1 MKKFTRFAAIFVT
14 AALVLGFAGC
24 KHPEADVSD
33 PVPEKYTVTFDSDG
47 GSAVEKQ
54 TVEEGKKATKPAD
67 PTKEGYDFAG
77 WYNGEAAFDFETAI
91 KANIT
96 LKAHWTIKTFTVTFD
111 TDGGSTVAAQTV
123 DYNQMA
129 TKPADPTKDGYV
141 FLGWYN
147 GDTKFN
153 FTTKIM
159 SNITLKADWG
169 LLLDDLYNKIAAGET
184 DITVTLTC
192 DGILRPEDDYSNNG
206 KFSPGKDYALGIPA
220 GVTVK
225 IQTDG
230 LPRNLQM
237 SARCG
242 NMISVYG
249 TLIIEENVNMS
260 GSVHWDAIHIYSG
273 GSVTMNGGSIS
284 GFIPGGSGWASV
296 YIEKGGLFYMNGG
309 LITNNKLN
317 GAVGV
322 YGSFEMTGGSISG
335 NETNKTYLAGG
346 VTVFKDG
353 VFNMTGGSIT
363 ENTNINTSVPDNTLT
378 NLYVR
383 EGGTYN
389 NTKYEEDTEIVF

>member
-1 MKKFTRFAAIFVT
+1 MTKLSKIAM
-14 AALVLGFAGC
+14 LVLSVTFVLAFASC
-24 KHPEADVSD
+24 EKEVDE
-33 PVPEKYTVTFDSDG
+33 VPTYTVTFDSDG
-47 GSAVEKQ
+47 GSVVEQQ
-54 TVEEGKKATKPAD
+54 TVKEGKKAIKPAAD
-67 PTKEGYDFAG
+67 PEKEGYKFAG
-77 WYNGEAAFDFETAI
+77 WYNGDEVFDFETAI
-91 KANIT
+91 KTELT
-96 LKAHWTIKTFTVTFD
+96 LKAHWTIKSYTVTFD
-111 TDGGSTVAAQTV
+111 TDGGSEVAAKTV
-123 DYNQMA
+123 DYNGKA
-129 TKPADPTKDGYV
+129 TKPADPKKEGYI
-141 FLGWYN
+141 FSGWYN
-147 GDTKFN
+147 GDTQFN
-153 FTTKIM
+153 FNTAITTNVTI
-159 SNITLKADWG
+159 KAHWG
-169 LLLDDLYNKIAAGET
+169 VLLDDLYSKIAAGET

-192 DGILRPEDDYSNNG
+192 DGYLRPEDDYSNNG
-206 KFSPGKDYALGIPA
+206 KFNPGKDYALIIPA

-230 LPRNLQM
+230 VPRDLKM

-284 GFIPGGSGWASV
+284 GFSPGGSAFASV

-322 YGSFEMTGGSISG
+322 YGSFEMTDGSISG
-335 NETNKTYLAGG
+335 NATNKTVFAGG

-363 ENTNINTSVPDNTLT
+363 ENTNTNTSVPDNTLT
-378 NLYVR
+378 NLYIR

-389 NTKYEEDTEIVF
+389 NTKYAENTEITF

>member
-1 MKKFTRFAAIFVT
+1 MKKITSFAAFFVF
-14 AALVLGFAGC
+14 AALVFNFAGC
-24 KHPEADVSD
+24 KQAEEPVSD
-33 PVPEKYTVTFDSDG
+33 PVIAKYTVTFDSDG

-54 TVEEGKKATKPAD
+54 TVEEGKKATKPTD
-67 PTKEGYDFAG
+67 PIKEGYDFAG

-111 TDGGSTVAAQTV
+111 TDGGSEVVAQTV
-123 DYNQMA
+123 EYNGKA
-129 TKPADPTKDGYV
+129 TKPADPTKDGYI
-141 FLGWYN
+141 FKGWYN
-147 GDTKFN
+147 GDTEFWFN
-153 FTTKIM
+153 SIAITE
-159 SNITLKADWG
+159 NITVKAKWEII
-169 LLLDDLYNKIAAGET
+169 LDDLYNKIAAGET

-192 DGILRPEDDYSNNG
+192 DGYLRPEDDYSNNG
-206 KFSPGKDYALGIPA
+206 KFNPGKDYALKIPA

-230 LPRNLQM
+230 LPRNLKM

-242 NMISVYG
+242 SMINVYG

-284 GFIPGGSGWASV
+284 GFIPGGSAFASV

-335 NETNKTYLAGG
+335 NATNKTVFAGG

-363 ENTNINTSVPDNTLT
+363 ENTNTSVPDNTLT

-389 NTKYEEDTEIVF
+389 NTKYEEDKEIVF